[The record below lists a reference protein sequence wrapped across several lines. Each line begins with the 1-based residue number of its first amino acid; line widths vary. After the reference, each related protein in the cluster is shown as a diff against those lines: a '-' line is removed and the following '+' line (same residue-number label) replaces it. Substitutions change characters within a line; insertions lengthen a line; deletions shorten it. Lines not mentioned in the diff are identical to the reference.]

1 MIFQW
6 PELQQ
11 ILFSHKQVFFFWC
24 EVRYFDFFFKTLNV
38 IKPATRPDKVQIRVI
53 LKPFIKMLHISVQI
67 ISDSSGQKRMK

>member
-24 EVRYFDFFFKTLNV
+24 EVRYFDFFFKTVNV

-53 LKPFIKMLHISVQI
+53 LNPFIKMLHISVQI
-67 ISDSSGQKRMK
+67 ISDSSGQKQMK